1 MHVRRLTDNPVPF
14 WSVAIRVAKNSFRP
28 PFGERELFEKLGM
41 RLLGSAFRAV
51 GIECLQRILHKGI
64 DVEPTDAVI
73 FTDYFFDKAWEYGG
87 WPKVMLVL
95 EHSKLQRTYCEIP
108 ATIAPDELSKL
119 RERYPAMVRSIDGT
133 KLWSSRLR
141 EDDPKITTSYE
152 TTYARWIQGNPF
164 DVLKAIIVFVDPD
177 DQEQL
182 VKAVK
187 NL

>member
-1 MHVRRLTDNPVPF
+1 
-14 WSVAIRVAKNSFRP
+14 
-28 PFGERELFEKLGM
+28 
-41 RLLGSAFRAV
+41 
-51 GIECLQRILHKGI
+51 
-64 DVEPTDAVI
+64 
-73 FTDYFFDKAWEYGG
+73 
-87 WPKVMLVL
+87 MLVL

-133 KLWSSRLR
+133 KLWLSRLR